1 MNNQEAKFILSGYRP
16 GGRDAGDAMFCAA
29 LKQAQADPALGGW
42 LALAQA
48 HDAAIATKLAEI
60 APPARLREAIL
71 AGARVS
77 GHAPTAWR
85 RPVWLAL
92 AAAAAVAIGLTA
104 ALWPTRSVAQEKQLE
119 NFALADTAREQHGG
133 HGREATAFQAL
144 LSQTSTRLGGGL
156 PVDFAVLRATGCR
169 TVSFAGKDVLEVCFK
184 RSGAVFHFYVL
195 RGADF
200 PRLPAR
206 TEPVIAQGEGL
217 CCATWSDANERFHFV
232 VVSSAGA
239 EAIRNLL

>member
-16 GGRDAGDAMFCAA
+16 GGRDAGDAMFGAA

-42 LALAQA
+42 LARAQA
-48 HDAAIATKLAEI
+48 HDAAVAAKLAEI
-60 APPARLREAIL
+60 APPAGLREAIL

-77 GHAPTAWR
+77 GTARASWK

-92 AAAAAVAIGLTA
+92 AAAAAVAVGITG
-104 ALWPTRSVAQEKQLE
+104 ALWPGRSVAQEEQLAH
-119 NFALADTAREQHGG
+119 FALADTAREQHGG
-133 HGREATAFQAL
+133 HGETAGALQAL
-144 LSQTSTRLGGGL
+144 LAQPSTRLGRGL
-156 PVDFAVLRATGCR
+156 PVDFAALRATGCR

-184 RSGAVFHFYVL
+184 RNGVVFHFYVL

-206 TEPVIAQGEGL
+206 TEPAIVHGEGL
-217 CCATWSDANERFHFV
+217 CCATWSNAGDRFHYA